1 MVRLANYEAS
11 IFYGQRCSLQADLNV
26 TVALI
31 LLIASALLGF
41 ATGFFFKVW
50 ALAPISL
57 LIAILSAICLKARGY
72 GFAEGVSI
80 TIGCL
85 VISQVTYIATGLV
98 LFRSSRVESLMQE
111 IDGDPDGR
119 SKHDVRGKDE

>member
-1 MVRLANYEAS
+1 MGSGAL
-11 IFYGQRCSLQADLNV
+11 LQADLNV

-41 ATGFFFKVW
+41 ATGLFFKVW

-57 LIAILSAICLKARGY
+57 LIAILSAICLHARGY
-72 GFAEGVSI
+72 GFTGGVSI

-98 LFRSSRVESLMQE
+98 LFGAPRAESLTQE
-111 IDGDPDGR
+111 IDDDPDSR
-119 SKHDVRGKDE
+119 SEHDVRGKDE

>member
-1 MVRLANYEAS
+1 MDRRFPTGGGAL
-11 IFYGQRCSLQADLNV
+11 LQADLNV

-41 ATGFFFKVW
+41 ATGLFFKVW

-57 LIAILSAICLKARGY
+57 LIAILSAISLHARGY
-72 GFAEGVSI
+72 GFAGGVSI

-98 LFRSSRVESLMQE
+98 LFGASRAESLTQE
-111 IDGDPDGR
+111 IDDDPDSR
-119 SKHDVRGKDE
+119 SQHNVRGKDE